1 MHVRIV
7 CPEHSAYEGE
17 AAFVAL
23 PSTDGELGILPRHAS
38 EICTIKSGYVRV
50 CDQRMGE
57 VSRTFAVDGGYAQIA
72 DDEVIVLAERRAA
85 GMPVHVEIMVPLV
98 GNHKELRYQKQII
111 DSTAE
116 QVFSERNDKIEYMVG
131 TMIEVPRAAV
141 TAKRYKRIMYWR
153 I

>member
-17 AAFVAL
+17 AGFVAL

-72 DDEVIVLAERRAA
+72 DDEVIVLAGRAEDMASINKDEVQAQLQGFEEQLSILSEDDARRAYLYN
-85 GMPVHVEIMVPLV
+85 EIAWCKL
-98 GNHKELRYQKQII
+98 LLSQ
-111 DSTAE
+111 
-116 QVFSERNDKIEYMVG
+116 
-131 TMIEVPRAAV
+131 
-141 TAKRYKRIMYWR
+141 
-153 I
+153 